1 MNRCFSRLVLVAVVG
16 LGAVAAS
23 AQISGPVYVP
33 FVFTANHYLLPGGA
47 YKVERL
53 SGSFVALIDNETG
66 NTRGIVLVRPE
77 QGTRIESVGRLV
89 FASYGSTYVLKEVR
103 MTGSSMHS
111 ELAVQPKPE
120 PNSAKSSTKPTFTLA
135 MR

>member
-66 NTRGIVLVRPE
+66 NTRGIVLAPSRA
-77 QGTRIESVGRLV
+77 GNTHRICWTPGICQLWQHLCSQRGAHDGLQH
-89 FASYGSTYVLKEVR
+89 A
-103 MTGSSMHS
+103 
-111 ELAVQPKPE
+111 
-120 PNSAKSSTKPTFTLA
+120 
-135 MR
+135 